1 MTTEDGRNV
10 PAKRIISDADKE
22 YVLYRTAEGDKE
34 VEEKKAKDEGKAAA
48 LGCVF
53 ESLNLKLNIRDM

>member
-34 VEEKKAKDEGKAAA
+34 VEERKAKDEGKAAA
-48 LGCVF
+48 LGCV
-53 ESLNLKLNIRDM
+53 LIP

>member
-34 VEEKKAKDEGKAAA
+34 LAEKKEKEEGKAAA
-48 LGCVF
+48 L
-53 ESLNLKLNIRDM
+53 E